1 MNFPVLYLLIY
12 ETSCFGFKVNT
23 KNKFLLFTA
32 LYSSIINLRNKD
44 SIFFLEQLDVELSVV
59 ILFQNPKWNGFCF

>member
-23 KNKFLLFTA
+23 KNKF

-59 ILFQNPKWNGFCF
+59 ILFQDPKWKSFCF